1 MSEQQKTY
9 LGDGVYAEPV
19 NGMILLT
26 TEDGG
31 MVPTNAIYLES
42 EVYDS
47 LVAFVARLRSAPA

>member
-9 LGDGVYAEPV
+9 LGDGVFVVAD
-19 NGMILLT
+19 NGMLLLT

-31 MVPTNAIYLES
+31 RVPTNAIYLEWD
-42 EVYDS
+42 VYEA